1 MIRTERCHGP
11 SLPRPV
17 GRPTETTGS
26 TDDTDSTGNAGTI
39 NSTGNAGSTGTTAT
53 RSTRPRV
60 HDSHPPPRGPTSPL
74 PEVELPATPLAR
86 LEHVVGA
93 ERLAEVRGALREARE
108 RLDGREV
115 WHVSD
120 NPTRGGVAELL
131 RATLPHMRGEGIDT
145 RWATIEG
152 SRAFRAL
159 TKALYYR
166 MCGVAAHAHEDPPTP
181 EGGRALY
188 ERMSRAAAER
198 LLGVMGRRS
207 VVVLHD
213 HQTAGLI
220 PYLREAGCT
229 VLWQCHIGA
238 PLHAEPAGPA
248 WQFLRRYL
256 SAAHGFIASY
266 DGALPVGLPDVPVRI
281 LSPSINPLSP
291 KNLPLRP
298 AVDTSR
304 LMARIG
310 VFREPSGA
318 DADPSGGF
326 AFADPLLRHTARIDR
341 HAGALPAGTP
351 LVTQVS
357 RWDRVKDIPGVIEAF
372 TDHVDP
378 DFGAHLLL
386 VGPRAAGDAQAEQV
400 LAECREARERRRNRP
415 GRVHL
420 VEIPTDHP
428 TEHALTINAIQRC
441 STVVIQK
448 SLAEGFGLTVS
459 EAAWK
464 GRPVIA
470 SPVGGIRQQIRHGRS
485 GLLLNHPHDLPGLGA
500 GIDRLLADPAYAREL
515 GDNGRRHVRTNF
527 LTDSGVLGFARIL
540 CELP

>member
-1 MIRTERCHGP
+1 MIRTRYGP
-11 SLPRPV
+11 FLPRPV
-17 GRPTETTGS
+17 ARSTGS
-26 TDDTDSTGNAGTI
+26 AD
-39 NSTGNAGSTGTTAT
+39 TAT
-53 RSTRPRV
+53 TRPIRPRAP
-60 HDSHPPPRGPTSPL
+60 HHPPAPTSPL
-74 PEVELPATPLAR
+74 PEVELPATPMSR
-86 LEHVVGA
+86 LEHLIGA
-93 ERLAEVRGALREARE
+93 ARLAEVRGALREARE
-108 RLDGREV
+108 HLDGREV

-131 RATLPHMRGEGIDT
+131 RTTLPHLRGEGIDT

-166 MCGVAAHAHEDPPTP
+166 MCGVAAHTHRDPPDP
-181 EGGRALY
+181 EAGRSLY
-188 ERMSRAAAER
+188 ERMTGAAAQR
-198 LLGVMGRRS
+198 LLGVVGRRS

-229 VLWQCHIGA
+229 VLWQCHVGT
-238 PLHAEPAGPA
+238 PLDPEPAGPA
-248 WQFLRRYL
+248 WHFLRRYL
-256 SAAHGFIASY
+256 SAAHGFLASY
-266 DGALPVGLPDVPVRI
+266 DGALPAGLPDVPVHI

-291 KNLPLRP
+291 KNVPLHPTEEASRLLARLEVFPESGHRP
-298 AVDTSR
+298 ADP
-304 LMARIG
+304 AAG
-310 VFREPSGA
+310 SG
-318 DADPSGGF
+318 
-326 AFADPLLRHTARIDR
+326 FADPPQHLPRQLGHTAEPLPP
-341 HAGALPAGTP
+341 GAP

-386 VGPRAAGDAQAEQV
+386 AGPRAAGDAQAEQV
-400 LAECREARERRRNRP
+400 LAECRAARERRRDRSA
-415 GRVHL
+415 RVHL

-441 STVVIQK
+441 STVVLQK

-485 GLLLNHPHDLPGLGA
+485 GLLLAHPRDLPGLGA

-515 GDNGRRHVRTNF
+515 GDNGRRHVRGHF

-540 CELP
+540 SGLA

>member
-17 GRPTETTGS
+17 GRPTDATGNTGS
-26 TDDTDSTGNAGTI
+26 TGSTGATENTGV
-39 NSTGNAGSTGTTAT
+39 TGNTGTTAT
-53 RSTRPRV
+53 RSPRPRI
-60 HDSHPPPRGPTSPL
+60 HHPSAPPRGPTSPL
-74 PEVELPATPLAR
+74 PEVDLPATPLAR
-86 LEHVVGA
+86 LEHLVGA
-93 ERLAEVRGALREARE
+93 ARLAEVRGALHEARE

-131 RATLPHMRGEGIDT
+131 RTTLPHVRGEGIDT

-159 TKALYYR
+159 TKSLYYR
-166 MCGVAAHAHEDPPTP
+166 MCGVAASTHEDPPNP
-181 EGGRALY
+181 ESGRALY
-188 ERMSRAAAER
+188 ERVSRAAAER
-198 LLGVMGRRS
+198 LLGALGRRG

-229 VLWQCHIGA
+229 VLWQCHIGT
-238 PLHAEPAGPA
+238 PLNAEPAGPA

-266 DGALPVGLPDVPVRI
+266 DGALPAGLPDIPVRI
-281 LSPSINPLSP
+281 QSPSINPLSP

-310 VFREPSGA
+310 VFPEPG
-318 DADPSGGF
+318 DGGADPSGGS
-326 AFADPLLRHTARIDR
+326 AFADPLLRAGARIDR

-420 VEIPTDHP
+420 VEIPTEHP

-485 GLLLNHPHDLPGLGA
+485 GLLLDHPHDLPGLGA
-500 GIDRLLADPAYAREL
+500 GIGQLLADPAYAREL

-540 CELP
+540 CDLP